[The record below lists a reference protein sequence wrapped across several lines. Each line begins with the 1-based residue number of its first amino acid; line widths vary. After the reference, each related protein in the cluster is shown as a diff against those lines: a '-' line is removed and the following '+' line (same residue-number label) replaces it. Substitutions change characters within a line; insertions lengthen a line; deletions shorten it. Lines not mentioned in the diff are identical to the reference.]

1 MPVHPK
7 SSTVHKRVTM
17 KLVQSESESIWLTL
31 LADPEHIRQHLDDFG
46 PDTWGTPLEARNLD
60 WEVLVAS
67 DILLCKSVHPI
78 CLRSIF

>member
-1 MPVHPK
+1 
-7 SSTVHKRVTM
+7 
-17 KLVQSESESIWLTL
+17 LTL

-67 DILLCKSVHPI
+67 DILLCKSVHSPAFVPSFDDHRTL
-78 CLRSIF
+78 CWNL